1 MQAGAHYLGGNRCH
15 FVVWAPE
22 KEKVTLHLNGPQAR
36 RLPMQQAEEG
46 YFQLEADRVP
56 PGTTYFYRLEGEDKD
71 LPDPASH
78 YQPEGVHGPSQ
89 VVDHA
94 GYPWRDDA
102 WRGRPFRDMVLYE
115 LHVGTF
121 TPEGTFTAI
130 IPRLDDLVATG
141 INAIEL
147 MPVSQ
152 VPGNRNWGYD
162 GVYPYSVHNAYGTPE
177 ALKRLVEECH
187 LRGIAVFLDMVYN
200 HMGPEGN
207 YIGQYGPYFTNQYC
221 TPWGDALNFDGAWSD
236 GVREFFA
243 NNAAFW
249 ATQYHLDGLRLDAIH
264 TVYDSGAVHFWEY
277 THDTLKHVR
286 EQTGRTFY
294 LIAESDLNSPRV
306 IQSPEMGGYGFQA
319 QWLDDFHHALY
330 VLLNER
336 GRRRYEDFGALEH
349 LAKAIKEGYVHS
361 GDYVKFR
368 KKKFGRSS
376 ASIDGDHFVVFTHNH
391 DQVGNHPRG
400 QRWAGVMNFE
410 RLKLGAAVMLL
421 SPYVPMLFM
430 GEEYGEDNPFYY
442 FVSHSDPELVEA
454 VRKGRKEEFAGFNS
468 DFETPDPQSEE
479 TFNGSKLDWEK
490 RKQGKHAV
498 LLSWYQTLIRL
509 RREEKALQGF
519 DKNTVDARIE
529 QEKVLVMR
537 RRNGQQT
544 LICFFNFADGE
555 VTLSPPGGAE
565 RMEKILDSGESQWR
579 EAEPKNAH
587 ARTRATGEQLTLAP
601 TSVMVYK
608 EG

>member
-22 KEKVTLHLNGPQAR
+22 KEKVTLRITGPQAR
-36 RLPMQQAEEG
+36 RLPMQRAEEG
-46 YFQLEADRVP
+46 YFALETDQVP
-56 PGTTYFYRLEGEDKD
+56 PGTTYFYQLDDQDKD

-89 VVDHA
+89 VVDHD

-121 TPEGTFTAI
+121 TPEGTFAAI

-162 GVYPYSVHNAYGTPE
+162 GVYPYSVQNAYGTPE
-177 ALKRLVEECH
+177 DLKRLVEECH

-207 YIGQYGPYFTNQYC
+207 YIGQYGPYFTKQYC

-236 GVREFFA
+236 GVREYFA

-264 TVYDSGAVHFWEY
+264 TVYDTGAVHFWEY
-277 THDTLKHVR
+277 TYDTLKLVR

-306 IQSPEMGGYGFQA
+306 IQAPELGGYGFQA

-336 GRRRYEDFGALEH
+336 GRRRYEDFGTLEH

-368 KKKFGRSS
+368 QKKFGRSS
-376 ASIDGDHFVVFTHNH
+376 AGIDGDHFVVFTHNH

-442 FVSHSDPELVEA
+442 FVSHSDPALVDA
-454 VRKGRKEEFAGFNS
+454 VRKGRQEEFAGFNS
-468 DFETPDPQSEE
+468 DFETPDPQSEK
-479 TFNGSKLDWEK
+479 TFNGSKLSWEK

-509 RREEKALQGF
+509 RREEKALQSF

-529 QEKVLVMR
+529 QEKVFVMR

-544 LICFFNFADGE
+544 LVCFFNFADEE
-555 VTLSPPGGAE
+555 VIVPLPAGAG
-565 RMEKILDSGESQWR
+565 RMEKVLDSAESQWR
-579 EAEPKNAH
+579 EPEKQNAPSR
-587 ARTRATGEQLTLAP
+587 ARATGGQLALAP
-601 TSVMVYK
+601 TSVAVYK

>member
-1 MQAGAHYLGGNRCH
+1 
-15 FVVWAPE
+15 
-22 KEKVTLHLNGPQAR
+22 
-36 RLPMQQAEEG
+36 
-46 YFQLEADRVP
+46 
-56 PGTTYFYRLEGEDKD
+56 
-71 LPDPASH
+71 
-78 YQPEGVHGPSQ
+78 
-89 VVDHA
+89 
-94 GYPWRDDA
+94 
-102 WRGRPFRDMVLYE
+102 MVLYE

-121 TPEGTFTAI
+121 TPEGTFAAI

-152 VPGNRNWGYD
+152 VSGNRNWGYD
-162 GVYPYSVHNAYGTPE
+162 GVYPYSVQHSYGTPE
-177 ALKRLVEECH
+177 DLKRLVDACH
-187 LRGIAVFLDMVYN
+187 QCGVAVFLDLVYN
-200 HMGPEGN
+200 HMGPEGS
-207 YIGQYGPYFTNQYC
+207 YIGSYGPYFTKQYC

-264 TVYDSGAVHFWEY
+264 TVYDTGAVHFWEY
-277 THDTLKHVR
+277 THDTLKRVR
-286 EQTGRTFY
+286 EQTGRAFY

-306 IQSPEMGGYGFQA
+306 IQSPEIGGYGFEA

-336 GRRRYEDFGALEH
+336 GRLRYEDFGSVEH

-376 ASIDGDHFVVFTHNH
+376 AGIAGDHFVVFTHNH

-400 QRWAGVMNFE
+400 QRWAGLMDFE

-442 FVSHSDPELVEA
+442 FVSHSDPALLEA
-454 VRKGRKEEFAGFNS
+454 VRKGRKEEFSGFNS
-468 DFETPDPQSEE
+468 DFETPDPQGEE
-479 TFNGSKLDWEK
+479 TFQSSKLDWEK
-490 RKQGKHAV
+490 RKWGKHAV
-498 LLSWYQTLIRL
+498 LLRWYQTLIRL
-509 RREEKALQGF
+509 RREEEVLQNF
-519 DKNTVDARIE
+519 DKNAVDVRTE

-537 RRNGQQT
+537 RRSGQRT
-544 LICFFNFADGE
+544 LFCFCNFAGE
-555 VTLSPPGGAE
+555 EMVVSLPNGAE
-565 RMEKILDSGESQWR
+565 GMEKVLDSGESGWR
-579 EAEPKNAH
+579 EPGQP
-587 ARTRATGEQLTLAP
+587 TDPSRAGVTGDRLTLAP
-601 TSVMVYK
+601 VSIVVYRAD
-608 EG
+608 

>member
-1 MQAGAHYLGGNRCH
+1 MQAGAHYLGDNRCH

-22 KEKVTLHLNGPQAR
+22 KEKVTLHIVRPQAR
-36 RLPMQQAEEG
+36 RLPMQPAEAG
-46 YFQLEADRVP
+46 YFELEATQVP
-56 PGTTYFYRLEGEDKD
+56 PGTTYFYQLDEEDKD
-71 LPDPASH
+71 LPDPASQ

-94 GYPWRDDA
+94 GYPWQDVA

-121 TPEGTFTAI
+121 TPEGTFAAI

-152 VPGNRNWGYD
+152 VSGSRNWGYD
-162 GVYPYSVHNAYGTPE
+162 GVYPYSVQHSYGTPE
-177 ALKRLVEECH
+177 DLKCLVDACH
-187 LRGIAVFLDMVYN
+187 QRGIAVFLDLVYN
-200 HMGPEGN
+200 HMGPEGS
-207 YIGQYGPYFTNQYC
+207 YIGAYGPYFTKQYC

-264 TVYDSGAVHFWEY
+264 TVYDTGAVHFWEY
-277 THDTLKHVR
+277 THDTLKRVR
-286 EQTGRTFY
+286 EQTGRAFY

-306 IQSPEMGGYGFQA
+306 IQSPEIGGYGFEA

-336 GRRRYEDFGALEH
+336 GRRRYEDFGSVEH

-376 ASIDGDHFVVFTHNH
+376 AGIAGDHFVVFTHNH

-400 QRWAGVMNFE
+400 QRWAGVMDFE

-442 FVSHSDPELVEA
+442 FVSHSDPALVEA

-468 DFETPDPQSEE
+468 DFETPDSQGEE
-479 TFNGSKLDWEK
+479 TFQSSKLDWEK
-490 RKQGKHAV
+490 RKRGKHAV
-498 LLSWYQTLIRL
+498 LLKWYQTLIRL
-509 RREEKALQGF
+509 RREEEVLQNF
-519 DKNTVDARIE
+519 DKNAVDVRTE
-529 QEKVLVMR
+529 QEKVLVIR
-537 RRNGQQT
+537 RRSGQRT
-544 LICFFNFADGE
+544 LVCFCNFADE
-555 VTLSPPGGAE
+555 EMVVSLPNGAE
-565 RMEKILDSGESQWR
+565 GMEKVLDSGESGWR
-579 EAEPKNAH
+579 EPGQPNGPS
-587 ARTRATGEQLTLAP
+587 RAGVTGDRLTLAP
-601 TSVMVYK
+601 VSVVVYRAD
-608 EG
+608 